1 MPVADGKTHQGK
13 EIILATG
20 KNAGN
25 NQQEETI
32 KKEGIINLSTSL

>member
-1 MPVADGKTHQGK
+1 MPVADGKTHQGE

-20 KNAGN
+20 NNTGN

-32 KKEGIINLSTSL
+32 KKRE